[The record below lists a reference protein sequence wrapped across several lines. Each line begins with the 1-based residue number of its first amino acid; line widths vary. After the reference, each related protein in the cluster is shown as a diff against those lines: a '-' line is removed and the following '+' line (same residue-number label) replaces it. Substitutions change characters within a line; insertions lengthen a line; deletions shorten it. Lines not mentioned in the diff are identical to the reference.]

1 MSENVDP
8 DVEPDVRTQRLQASV
23 VAVIAAG
30 GAIGAIARWAI
41 GVALPPGDTGFPW
54 ATFLINVT
62 GCLLIGVLM
71 VVVTDVYPDR
81 KLLRPF
87 LGVGV
92 LGGFTTFSTYIV
104 DIERRLTGG
113 AAVVAVV
120 YLIVTV
126 VGALLATA
134 AGITVTR
141 ALVRRPS

>member
-1 MSENVDP
+1 
-8 DVEPDVRTQRLQASV
+8 
-23 VAVIAAG
+23 
-30 GAIGAIARWAI
+30 
-41 GVALPPGDTGFPW
+41 
-54 ATFLINVT
+54 
-62 GCLLIGVLM
+62 
-71 VVVTDVYPDR
+71 
-81 KLLRPF
+81 
-87 LGVGV
+87 VGV